1 MDVVFEAGFKPY
13 IPPQFYG
20 SSDEALRR
28 TLASMHLK
36 LVGMTFISAQVRGRG
51 WHRADFFFFFRA
63 RSLACVL
70 PLPSLPLSFWPLFFI
85 SPPTHRARLS
95 PCHRSGTWR

>member
-51 WHRADFFFFFRA
+51 WHRADFF
-63 RSLACVL
+63 LGHV
-70 PLPSLPLSFWPLFFI
+70 P
-85 SPPTHRARLS
+85 
-95 PCHRSGTWR
+95 